1 MAFPHYLP
9 HHDHSPGLFYANRAE
24 IVCGVVCSA
33 VERGGWMCYRW
44 LLVAPGEE
52 SLATCNL
59 CVSGSA
65 RLPDARAMASCL
77 RNAAPAHFV
86 PLVDCR
92 PSDRARRARNPLTV
106 NRTPSTGRLLMLR
119 RWECRHAEHCVPE
132 VEGRSSRRDCRCHGR
147 SGRVPPSVAGGG
159 QAQRP
164 SSCAS
169 SLFPSPWWVQ
179 SSWVSR
185 CECLRAAPR
194 WPISTLPRHGTASD
208 RIRHLT

>member
-1 MAFPHYLP
+1 MPAYGTTEVRGKGGLPKLVGVYHGMACPHYLP

-33 VERGGWMCYRW
+33 VERGGWMRCRW

-65 RLPDARAMASCL
+65 RLPDARAVPSCL

-92 PSDRARRARNPLTV
+92 PSDRARRARNLLTV

-119 RWECRHAEHCVPE
+119 RW
-132 VEGRSSRRDCRCHGR
+132 
-147 SGRVPPSVAGGG
+147 GG
-159 QAQRP
+159 QAQQP